1 MCNTEQRVE
10 REMGELDTSFSCSS
24 LLCRETEEDACFP
37 ETEKEDDRSVYF
49 KSCFVSDN
57 EDEYIEMLVQREI
70 EIGFKTSASFS
81 DSKLKSWLECA
92 RLDAI
97 QWMFNTRAIFGFQ
110 IHTAYLSVIYFDRF
124 LSKRSIDDGKLWA
137 IRLLSVTCLSL
148 AAKMEECSAPAFS
161 EFPIQDYQ
169 FENKTIQKM
178 ELLVLTTLEWKMSSI
193 TPFAYLDYFIH
204 KFYGE
209 YRPKGLVSKIMQLIM
224 SMIKEISLVDHRPSI
239 IAAAAVLVAYDSR
252 LTRKSIDLNV
262 DFISFWGTLENE
274 HIFWSYNMMQEIE
287 MRKSKTPTSVI
298 SSNYSSVTYS
308 SLDAIETSS
317 AVSNGAGTKRK
328 LTFNESDRNSPPAK
342 KLYQL

>member
-1 MCNTEQRVE
+1 QRVE

-124 LSKRSIDDGKLWA
+124 LSKRSID
-137 IRLLSVTCLSL
+137 C
-148 AAKMEECSAPAFS
+148 PAFS

-169 FENKTIQKM
+169 FENKTIQIM

-239 IAAAAVLVAYDSR
+239 IAAAAVLAAYDRR

>member
-1 MCNTEQRVE
+1 
-10 REMGELDTSFSCSS
+10 MGELDTSFSCSS

-97 QWMFNTRAIFGFQ
+97 QWMFN
-110 IHTAYLSVIYFDRF
+110 
-124 LSKRSIDDGKLWA
+124 DGKLWA

-239 IAAAAVLVAYDSR
+239 IAAAAVLAAYDSR

>member
-1 MCNTEQRVE
+1 
-10 REMGELDTSFSCSS
+10 
-24 LLCRETEEDACFP
+24 
-37 ETEKEDDRSVYF
+37 
-49 KSCFVSDN
+49 
-57 EDEYIEMLVQREI
+57 
-70 EIGFKTSASFS
+70 
-81 DSKLKSWLECA
+81 
-92 RLDAI
+92 
-97 QWMFNTRAIFGFQ
+97 
-110 IHTAYLSVIYFDRF
+110 
-124 LSKRSIDDGKLWA
+124 
-137 IRLLSVTCLSL
+137 
-148 AAKMEECSAPAFS
+148 
-161 EFPIQDYQ
+161 
-169 FENKTIQKM
+169 M

-224 SMIKEISLVDHRPSI
+224 SMIKEISFVDHRPSI
-239 IAAAAVLVAYDSR
+239 IAAAAVLAAYDSR

-328 LTFNESDRNSPPAK
+328 LTFNESDRNSPPTK
-342 KLYQL
+342 KFYQL

>member
-1 MCNTEQRVE
+1 
-10 REMGELDTSFSCSS
+10 
-24 LLCRETEEDACFP
+24 
-37 ETEKEDDRSVYF
+37 
-49 KSCFVSDN
+49 
-57 EDEYIEMLVQREI
+57 
-70 EIGFKTSASFS
+70 
-81 DSKLKSWLECA
+81 
-92 RLDAI
+92 
-97 QWMFNTRAIFGFQ
+97 
-110 IHTAYLSVIYFDRF
+110 
-124 LSKRSIDDGKLWA
+124 
-137 IRLLSVTCLSL
+137 
-148 AAKMEECSAPAFS
+148 MEECSAPAFS

-169 FENKTIQKM
+169 FKNKTIQKM

-239 IAAAAVLVAYDSR
+239 IAAAAVLAAYDSR